1 MRILIIFI
9 DMVRVDHL
17 HLYNP
22 KTSVSLLD
30 KRLEE
35 LGGTIFKKCYSP
47 GPDTPRSLACMQS
60 GFYPHYNG
68 CDTRIKWPKF
78 FMKEGI
84 STIWD
89 HAANKGWKVNL
100 CCRKNECLTGFF
112 KYEESSQINLFYDP
126 DSFFTNGDFDDNSI
140 SFIGIPDMHTAIN
153 DYWATDFAIR
163 KGNKI
168 VDLYFDRYF
177 TNYFLDKFDNVIIFS
192 DHGLQME
199 SESLNMKS
207 SLDLLND
214 GRNKLLL
221 LMHKKGDVGI
231 EIDNRLASITDLYA
245 TLESLIGCSDFRQG
259 YSLLESPK
267 RTITH
272 VEDHKE
278 FTVYPEIMVK
288 QWRIITNNFDVRT
301 NIKDTIID
309 KGTEHELKDVESYL
323 SEYSPSYFDYMK
335 QLKVL
340 DYYEELNREEKSHN
354 YFIGVKRPSRAE
366 LFYTLFF
373 LKNKYRLYLLRKKI
387 LGS

>member
-1 MRILIIFI
+1 
-9 DMVRVDHL
+9 
-17 HLYNP
+17 
-22 KTSVSLLD
+22 
-30 KRLEE
+30 
-35 LGGTIFKKCYSP
+35 
-47 GPDTPRSLACMQS
+47 
-60 GFYPHYNG
+60 
-68 CDTRIKWPKF
+68 
-78 FMKEGI
+78 
-84 STIWD
+84 
-89 HAANKGWKVNL
+89 
-100 CCRKNECLTGFF
+100 
-112 KYEESSQINLFYDP
+112 
-126 DSFFTNGDFDDNSI
+126 
-140 SFIGIPDMHTAIN
+140 MHTAIN